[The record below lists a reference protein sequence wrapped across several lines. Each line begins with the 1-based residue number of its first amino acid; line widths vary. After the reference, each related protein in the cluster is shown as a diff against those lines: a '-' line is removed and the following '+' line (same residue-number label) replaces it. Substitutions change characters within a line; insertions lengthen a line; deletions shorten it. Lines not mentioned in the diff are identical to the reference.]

1 VTPGALAAVFCC
13 TLGLVWAWHAS
24 MAARERANA
33 AAGEACE
40 RLRLEL
46 LDGTVALARLWPRRD
61 DAGRL
66 TLERTYTCE
75 YTDDGRRRL
84 RGFVVLLGR
93 RVTSIGLAAAKDGP
107 PPQPPGIH

>member
-1 VTPGALAAVFCC
+1 
-13 TLGLVWAWHAS
+13 

-61 DAGRL
+61 DTGRL
-66 TLERTYTCE
+66 TLERTYTFE

>member
-1 VTPGALAAVFCC
+1 
-13 TLGLVWAWHAS
+13 

-61 DAGRL
+61 ETGRL
-66 TLERTYTCE
+66 SLERTYSFE

-93 RVTSIGLAAAKDGP
+93 RVTSMGLAAAKDAP
-107 PPQPPGIH
+107 PPAPPGLH